1 MTAWNDFFLA
11 QAGASA
17 ALAGLLFVG
26 ISLNMKRIIAV
37 PALPNVALRAL
48 GLFATVFVV
57 SSVLLVPGQTNL
69 AVGIELL
76 VTAAGAS
83 IVISW
88 LTYRVLRL
96 SEPQYL
102 GGSELGLVAVLAVSA
117 LYLAGAS
124 FVLDG
129 VSMGLYLL
137 VLPVIASI
145 LLALMDSWVLLIEI
159 NR

>member
-1 MTAWNDFFLA
+1 MPAWDDFFLA

-17 ALAGLLFVG
+17 SLAGLLFVG

-57 SSVLLVPGQTNL
+57 SSVMLVPGQTNL

-76 VTAAGAS
+76 VAVAGS
-83 IVISW
+83 SFVITW
-88 LTYRVLRL
+88 LTYQVLRL
-96 SEPQYL
+96 SEVQYLRGSQAGLVAILTVSGVYL
-102 GGSELGLVAVLAVSA
+102 GGA
-117 LYLAGAS
+117 L
-124 FVLDG
+124 FILDG
-129 VSMGLYLL
+129 LGTGVYLL
-137 VLPVIASI
+137 VGPAIASI